1 MRRKARGG
9 FVLKK
14 LIGIGVAAMLG
25 AAPAEA
31 QTICQ
36 HIGNGTFCD
45 NGLSSQKICNTT
57 FYSNGVTRQ
66 DIGNTSFYDGNGA
79 AIPPVGNPRPYPCQG
94 FRCRAGEPGGA
105 RN

>member
-1 MRRKARGG
+1 
-9 FVLKK
+9 
-14 LIGIGVAAMLG
+14 MLG

-36 HIGNGTFCD
+36 HIGNATFCD
-45 NGLSSQKICNTT
+45 NGLSSQKIGNTT

-79 AIPPVGNPRPYPCQG
+79 AIPSVGNPGPYPCRG
-94 FRCRAGEPGGA
+94 VPPSCR
-105 RN
+105 

>member
-1 MRRKARGG
+1 MTVARRRDRVRHFVTGGCRYRPSSRPGNTAKARGD

-14 LIGIGVAAMLG
+14 LIGVGVAAAMLG

-57 FYSNGVTRQ
+57 FYSNGVLQQRRDASGYRQ
-66 DIGNTSFYDGNGA
+66 HL
-79 AIPPVGNPRPYPCQG
+79 VL
-94 FRCRAGEPGGA
+94 
-105 RN
+105 